1 LIFSVSVCILDGDS
15 FNWHKLMED
24 LISVIV
30 HLSDKS
36 GMSRSV
42 ALG

>member
-1 LIFSVSVCILDGDS
+1 
-15 FNWHKLMED
+15 MED